1 MTVSQEEMERR
12 LRFHEER
19 MTGKGIRSRYHAEYW
34 RKKHEAMY
42 WHYLD
47 LLTR

>member
-1 MTVSQEEMERR
+1 MSREEMERR
-12 LRFHEER
+12 LKFYETR
-19 MTGKGIRSRYHAEYW
+19 MTGEGLSRSQYREYW
-34 RKKHEAMY
+34 RKKAEAMY

>member
-1 MTVSQEEMERR
+1 MSREEMERR
-12 LRFHEER
+12 LAFYEKRMNGIGLER
-19 MTGKGIRSRYHAEYW
+19 SNYREYW
-34 RKKHEAMY
+34 RNKAEAMY